1 MWRDEQRKG
10 PDRRT
15 EPRYRINEAALL
27 RSTGDIAAV
36 RVIDISAIGLRVTS
50 PCPQPVN
57 SAVEVQFGGAK
68 ITGFVKNSRCIRA
81 TEFHLGIVTA
91 PLAGAEENAPARLDH
106 LPILRR
112 ARQINRGIPID
123 RRNPLARTA

>member
-10 PDRRT
+10 PDRRS

-50 PCPQPVN
+50 PRPQPVN
-57 SAVEVQFGGAK
+57 SAVEVQFGGTK

-91 PLAGAEENAPARLDH
+91 PVASAEEKLPARLDH

-112 ARQINRGIPID
+112 AKLINRGIPID
-123 RRNPLARTA
+123 RRLLQRTA

>member
-1 MWRDEQRKG
+1 MWRDEKRNG
-10 PDRRT
+10 PDRRS
-15 EPRYRINEAALL
+15 EPRYRINEPAVL

-50 PCPQPVN
+50 PCPQSVN
-57 SAVEVQFGGAK
+57 SAVEVQLGGAK
-68 ITGFVKNSRCIRA
+68 ISGFVKNSRCIRA

-91 PLAGAEENAPARLDH
+91 PVAGAEEKVPARLDH

-112 ARQINRGIPID
+112 AKVINRGIPID